1 MASSGGLRVAGQRT
15 ARIPEALPAPGCGQV
30 SGQAADK
37 CQVRTAD
44 RGRERHGRRGSV
56 PTAAIS
62 KSVALCRRVSLWC
75 WFAVTAKQRTHL
87 RLAEPPVPAWGT
99 DASDP
104 SGSRPAGDGLRIYP
118 EQGSH
123 LSRREQALVVAV
135 HVQSP
140 PTVSPEPPVR
150 YASSLALN
158 EYFLPRF
165 LEISGLRLA
174 K

>member
-1 MASSGGLRVAGQRT
+1 MSAGGSDAGY
-15 ARIPEALPAPGCGQV
+15 
-30 SGQAADK
+30 
-37 CQVRTAD
+37 
-44 RGRERHGRRGSV
+44 
-56 PTAAIS
+56 
-62 KSVALCRRVSLWC
+62 
-75 WFAVTAKQRTHL
+75 
-87 RLAEPPVPAWGT
+87 
-99 DASDP
+99 P

-150 YASSLALN
+150 YASSLAPN

-165 LEISGLRLA
+165 LEIRGLRLA
-174 K
+174 DSREKMSPAGTYVCDLLPLCLYGPLRAAH

>member
-1 MASSGGLRVAGQRT
+1 MLSRW
-15 ARIPEALPAPGCGQV
+15 
-30 SGQAADK
+30 
-37 CQVRTAD
+37 
-44 RGRERHGRRGSV
+44 
-56 PTAAIS
+56 
-62 KSVALCRRVSLWC
+62 VSLRC
-75 WFAVTAKQRTHL
+75 WLAVTAKQRAHL
-87 RLAEPPVPAWGT
+87 RLAEPPVSTGGS
-99 DASDP
+99 DAGYP

-150 YASSLALN
+150 YPYILALN

-165 LEISGLRLA
+165 REIRHLCMAKNVSLGNKRSQSVVNMAAVTPLRDA
-174 K
+174 RDD